1 MNTATLLAYASA
13 LMGGALVFAVLWNEE
28 RRSMVNLIFV
38 TGLLVLVL
46 ESIFTGLA
54 LLQGGEIQDIVHW
67 QQWRLLATSF
77 LPGIWLWF
85 SLSYGRGNYR
95 EFLRRWKF
103 TLAFFLI
110 VPPLLGLFGDL
121 FDGKSMEPAPGHYR
135 LGLGMAGYV
144 LNLLLLVGMVLVL
157 MNLERTF
164 RASVGTMRW
173 RIKFMI
179 LGLGVLFAVRA
190 YTISDALIFRAFDVP
205 VGAVDSGALF
215 VACILLL
222 RSLSREGHFAM
233 DIYPSHSVLQNS
245 LTVMIAG
252 IYLLVIGV
260 LAKLVGKFSNSVDN
274 SFTIKAFLVLVAL
287 VALTILLLSDR
298 FRLKTSRFISRHFQ
312 RPMYD
317 YRTVWR
323 KFTES
328 TASCVSQAELSHAA
342 VKSVTDIFQALSVTM
357 WLVDDKKEQLLFAS
371 STFLSEARAEEL
383 RPGKEAVAAIIM
395 ALQNQHDPVDIEAGK
410 ETWALA
416 LQECHPDE
424 FRKGS
429 GRVCVPMVVGEE
441 VLGLIILGD
450 RVGGAPFSWQDF
462 DLLKCIGD
470 QIGAGLLNT
479 RLSQKLLQSKELE
492 AFQTMS
498 AFFVHDMKNTANT
511 LNLMLQNLPVH
522 FDDPA
527 FRADALRGVSKTV
540 AHINRLISRLGS
552 IRHEL
557 QIKPV
562 AGDLNEMVARALAGW
577 EEVAGINLHKDLQPL
592 PKLEFDQEQMLK
604 VATNLIF
611 NAREAVSKSGQVQ
624 IRTSQE
630 NGWAILAVSDDGCGM
645 SPEFVSRSLFR
656 PFQTTKKNGLGIGM
670 FQSKMIVEAHKGR
683 IEVESEPGK
692 GATFRVLLPLQ
703 KNK

>member
-13 LMGGALVFAVLWNEE
+13 LFGGALAFTVIWNE
-28 RRSMVNLIFV
+28 RRSTVNMAFV
-38 TGLLVLVL
+38 AGVLALVL
-46 ESIFTGLA
+46 ESVFTGLSLRADNA
-54 LLQGGEIQDIVHW
+54 LNETVYW

-77 LPGIWLWF
+77 LPGIWLFF

-95 EFLRRWKF
+95 EFLQRWKF
-103 TLAFFLI
+103 TLLFFFL
-110 VPPLLGLFGDL
+110 VPPLLGLFGKL
-121 FDGKSMEPAPGHYR
+121 FDGKVIPVTPEHYR
-135 LGLGMAGYV
+135 LELGMGGYA
-144 LNLLLLVGMVLVL
+144 LNLLLLVAVVLVL

-179 LGLGVLFAVRA
+179 LGLVVLFAVRA
-190 YTISDALIFRAFDVP
+190 YSASEALIFRAFDLP
-205 VGAVDSGALF
+205 LEAVDSGALF
-215 VACILLL
+215 VACLLL
-222 RSLSREGHFAM
+222 VRSLSREGHFAM
-233 DIYPSHSVLQNS
+233 DIYPSHSVLQSS
-245 LTVMIAG
+245 LTVLVAG
-252 IYLLVIGV
+252 IYLLVIGG
-260 LAKLVGKFSNSVDN
+260 LAKIVTTVGGDA
-274 SFTIKAFLVLVAL
+274 FTVKAFLVLVAL
-287 VALTILLLSDR
+287 VALTVLLLSDR
-298 FRLKTSRFISRHFQ
+298 FRLLTHRFVSRHFQ

-328 TASCVSQAELSHAA
+328 TASCVSQAELCQAA
-342 VKSVTDIFQALSVTM
+342 VKSITDIFQALSVTI
-357 WLVDDKKEQLLFAS
+357 WLVDDKKEQLIFAA
-371 STFLSEARAEEL
+371 STFLSGARAEEL
-383 RPGKEAVAAIIM
+383 RPGKEGAVLVIK
-395 ALQNQHDPVDIEAGK
+395 ALEQQHDPVEIEHREEG
-410 ETWALA
+410 WAVA
-416 LQECHPDE
+416 LQRCHPDE
-424 FRKGS
+424 FQKGS
-429 GRVCVPMVVGEE
+429 GRVCVPMVVGDE

-450 RVGGAPFSWQDF
+450 RVGGAAFSWQDF

-479 RLSQKLLQSKELE
+479 RLSQKLLQAKELE

-562 AGDLNEMVARALAGW
+562 EADLNEMVARALSGW
-577 EEVAGINLHKDLQPL
+577 EEVAGINLNKDLQPL
-592 PKLEFDQEQMLK
+592 PKLFFDQEQMLK
-604 VATNLIF
+604 VTTNLIF
-611 NAREAVSKSGQVQ
+611 NAREAVSQSGKVQ
-624 IRTSQE
+624 IRTSHE

-645 SPEFVSRSLFR
+645 NAEFVSRSLFR

-670 FQSKMIVEAHKGR
+670 FQSKMIVEAHRGR
-683 IEVESEPGK
+683 IEVESAPGR
-692 GATFRVLLPLQ
+692 GATFRVWLPLA